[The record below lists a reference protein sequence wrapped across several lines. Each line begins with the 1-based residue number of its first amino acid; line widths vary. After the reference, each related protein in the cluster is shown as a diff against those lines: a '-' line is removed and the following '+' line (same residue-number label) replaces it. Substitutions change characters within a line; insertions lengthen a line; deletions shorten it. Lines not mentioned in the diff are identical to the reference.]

1 MNIEVGNTLS
11 LIFFICYQPLTEV
24 CGKISGRQWY
34 EIQMTVNLT
43 VKMLLTEKSSIRDN
57 GLETPLMI
65 EWE

>member
-43 VKMLLTEKSSIRDN
+43 VKMLLAERTSKCDN
-57 GLETPLMI
+57 GLHMPLII